1 MSWIKTLARKA
12 GLAISLQWIPQSTRG
27 PTVLAIKLATATSP
41 IFLSE
46 YRKRQDQ
53 VTNEG
58 LILAERKQRRDQQSE
73 SSSRVKFARS
83 RERLMRPRGEF
94 EVKEP

>member
-1 MSWIKTLARKA
+1 MPWIKSLARKA
-12 GLAISLQWIPQSTRG
+12 GLAISLQI
-27 PTVLAIKLATATSP
+27 AIKLATATSP